1 MIVLINPQW
10 LTRKVNVLIEQ
21 VEVLFAVKNNG
32 AMFSIW
38 VIAAC
43 WDQLRS
49 DEIALTVLSYRMT
62 NGKNKRYKQVRP
74 LFVKYV
80 QNR

>member
-1 MIVLINPQW
+1 M
-10 LTRKVNVLIEQ
+10 TRKVNVLREQ
-21 VEVLFAVKNNG
+21 VEVLFVVKNNG

-43 WDQLRS
+43 WHQLRS